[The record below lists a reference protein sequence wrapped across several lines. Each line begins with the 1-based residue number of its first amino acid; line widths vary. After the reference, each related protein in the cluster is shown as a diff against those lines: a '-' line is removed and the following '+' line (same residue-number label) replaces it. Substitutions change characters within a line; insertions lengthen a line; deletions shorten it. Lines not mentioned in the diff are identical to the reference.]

1 MEEIVLILA
10 FGLVW
15 GSFLN
20 VVIYRL
26 PRNLSL
32 IRPPSSCPHCG
43 KQIKAYENIPILS
56 YLVLRGKCGNCKAKI
71 SPAYPLV
78 EALTPFCFLLVHMQY
93 SISPHFFVSCLFVS
107 ALIVLGF
114 IDYYHQI
121 LPDQVTLPGLFVA
134 LLYTFFR
141 DDLSLVQALLG
152 AGVGAGFLL
161 LVYGAYYLVR
171 KKEGMGL
178 GDVTMMLL
186 VGAFLGWKQ
195 TLLTLILASIGGAVV
210 GVFSSFLRRK
220 TSNTLFLS
228 GLFWLLQALWP
239 SSMARRSSM
248 HICHSTDSP
257 NFNLLGLFNNPVYL
271 SPGFNLEKG
280 TNRLFQSLDG

>member
-1 MEEIVLILA
+1 MEEIILIVV

-26 PRNLSL
+26 PRGLSL
-32 IRPPSSCPHCG
+32 LRPPSSCPHCG
-43 KQIKAYENIPILS
+43 KQIKFYENIPILS
-56 YLVLRGKCGNCKAKI
+56 YLALRGKCGSCKANI

-78 EALTPFCFLLVHMQY
+78 EALTPFCFLLVYMQY
-93 SISPHFFVSCLFVS
+93 SLSSHFFISCLFVS

-114 IDYYHQI
+114 IDYHHQI
-121 LPDQVTLPGLFVA
+121 LPDEITLPGFVLA

-141 DDLSLVQALLG
+141 DDLSLTQALLG

-161 LVYGAYYLVR
+161 LVYGVYYLLR
-171 KKEGMGL
+171 KKEGLGL
-178 GDVTMMLL
+178 GDVTMMLM

-210 GVFSSFLRRK
+210 GVFFIIFKKKDLQHALPFGTFLAPAA
-220 TSNTLFLS
+220 FVA
-228 GLFWLLQALWP
+228 LLYGQQIIDA
-239 SSMARRSSM
+239 
-248 HICHSTDSP
+248 
-257 NFNLLGLFNNPVYL
+257 YL
-271 SPGFNLEKG
+271 SLYKQP
-280 TNRLFQSLDG
+280 